1 MIDFTIQMEQ
11 DLDDFYNERKRHNN
25 LKMIIDFEQSSIE
38 YESKQINI
46 EDSKPKLKKRLK
58 ASKFIPKSN
67 DKKSLF

>member
-11 DLDDFYNERKRHNN
+11 ELDDFYNERERHNN
-25 LKMIIDFEQSSIE
+25 LKMLIDFEQSNIE
-38 YESKQINI
+38 YTSKKMNI

-67 DKKSLF
+67 KKSLF

>member
-11 DLDDFYNERKRHNN
+11 ELDDFYNERERHNN
-25 LKMIIDFEQSSIE
+25 LKMLIDFEQSSIE
-38 YESKQINI
+38 YTSKKMNI

-67 DKKSLF
+67 KKSLF